1 MKEQNSA
8 KCDWYFPDTYL
19 NDTSDGVSHEA
30 VCVLNIGEKDATI
43 SMKFFFEQREPM
55 EGFTAVCKANR
66 TNHIRFDRLKNGRG
80 EGRNGR
86 MRRMGAG
93 SRGDRLRREFYRK
106 SGQRDP
112 LFSMP
117 EGPIAPGPR
126 REGAAGCNFPGL

>member
-1 MKEQNSA
+1 
-8 KCDWYFPDTYL
+8 
-19 NDTSDGVSHEA
+19 
-30 VCVLNIGEKDATI
+30 
-43 SMKFFFEQREPM
+43 
-55 EGFTAVCKANR
+55 
-66 TNHIRFDRLKNGRG
+66 
-80 EGRNGR
+80 
-86 MRRMGAG
+86 MGAG

>member
-1 MKEQNSA
+1 MMKEQNSA

-19 NDTSDGVSHEA
+19 NDTSDGISHEA

-80 EGRNGR
+80 EAVPQCVPYSVWVHSDVPVFCQYTRVDASLPNHSL
-86 MRRMGAG
+86 MTTMG
-93 SRGDRLRREFYRK
+93 L
-106 SGQRDP
+106 
-112 LFSMP
+112 
-117 EGPIAPGPR
+117 
-126 REGAAGCNFPGL
+126 